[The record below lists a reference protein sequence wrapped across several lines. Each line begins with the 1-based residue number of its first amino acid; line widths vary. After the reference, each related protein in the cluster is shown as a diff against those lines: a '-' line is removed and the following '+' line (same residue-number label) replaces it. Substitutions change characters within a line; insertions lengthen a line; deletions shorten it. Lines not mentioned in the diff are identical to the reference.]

1 MDEKRMK
8 KSFLLLILCVT
19 SVCAV
24 ASEKTPEQL
33 DREYKSCML
42 EMATYAPDFPM
53 KEQMYGCFI
62 KIGLPINDEKKE
74 QAAIKKM
81 NQCWER
87 NAAKYDD
94 GVSSAELIAR
104 IVAPKCSKEFHKRV
118 DLMWQLPNVKKEL
131 KRQYDNKESLD
142 FVIEAIL
149 EHRAANK
156 MKKQN
161 K

>member
-53 KEQMYGCFI
+53 KEQI
-62 KIGLPINDEKKE
+62 
-74 QAAIKKM
+74 AIKKM